1 MVKKESKLIT
11 QNSFKNDVEVK
22 KVLVSSSQRY
32 TETKNEPVPAWRF
45 MVKKESK
52 LITENSFKNDCE
64 VKKVIS
70 FLFSEIYRD

>member
-1 MVKKESKLIT
+1 
-11 QNSFKNDVEVK
+11 
-22 KVLVSSSQRY
+22 
-32 TETKNEPVPAWRF
+32 

-64 VKKVIS
+64 VKKILVSSSQRHTETKNEPVTAWRIMLKKESKLITENSFKNDGELKNVIS